1 MDFINL
7 KSVKGWNSEIYKI
20 LMRIK
25 FFLYKLMSGHFV
37 QPMNF
42 CPLSLRANQWNLM
55 ANPWNFMAKLLY
67 LMVNLYIS
75 NSVLIR
81 FIAAKWQQ

>member
-1 MDFINL
+1 MDYISL
-7 KSVKGWNSEIYKI
+7 KSVKGWSSEIYKI
-20 LMRIK
+20 LMKIK

-37 QPMNF
+37 QLMNF

-55 ANPWNFMAKLLY
+55 ANPWNFMAKL
-67 LMVNLYIS
+67 MVNLYIQ